1 MKQED
6 RQLLLKDLCARLPY
20 GLKGT
25 VGIEVSTGEY
35 SIENGHLLFM
45 EKEIDVEL
53 LGINKDSEEIEVY
66 PFNDIDLSE
75 YNYTIDDFKPYL
87 RSMSNMTE
95 EEEKEYRKTMDKY
108 THRLYPNSADFSEH
122 TEYSWTTDTFDFLN
136 AHHLDYRG
144 LIPMGLAIKAP
155 KDMYKL

>member
-1 MKQED
+1 
-6 RQLLLKDLCARLPY
+6 
-20 GLKGT
+20 
-25 VGIEVSTGEY
+25 
-35 SIENGHLLFM
+35 M